1 MLLENGFPNQS
12 FTPTRADSSQP
23 WAATICQN
31 KLITLYVTVSGRRL
45 PQLPGIP
52 KSYPPLNYQA
62 TSFFHFQGRSRFPFP
77 LTVTR
82 YIGLRNMLPWV
93 PEATSPSSSQL
104 QFQFLAPSTHASPLG
119 RILSATRRVPDFS
132 GLPSPKY
139 TFLDGNKIPVLL
151 NESSPRKITYF
162 SRGISID
169 NPKDPTLPLLDP
181 WVNLLETLPC

>member
-1 MLLENGFPNQS
+1 MLLENGFPDQS

-31 KLITLYVTVSGRRL
+31 KLITLYVTVPGRRL

-77 LTVTR
+77 LTVTQ

-104 QFQFLAPSTHASPLG
+104 QFQFSAHSAQAS
-119 RILSATRRVPDFS
+119 
-132 GLPSPKY
+132 
-139 TFLDGNKIPVLL
+139 LL
-151 NESSPRKITYF
+151 WSDVIRY
-162 SRGISID
+162 
-169 NPKDPTLPLLDP
+169 L
-181 WVNLLETLPC
+181 